1 MNYYVDIK
9 LFRDTEITLGF
20 IWKKLYAQVHL
31 ALVEVRDE
39 NSLVS
44 IGLSFPKYQESF
56 FPLGDELR
64 IFAYNKEELEGLDL
78 NRWLERLLDYV
89 SISEIKEVPSDVK
102 EFVSFGRQ
110 RFKTNKE
117 TLARRQAKRKGISFK
132 EALQNYSD
140 FDEDKNKTKLPYL
153 NVKSLSTGKEMKVF
167 IKKSDIRER
176 EDGLFST
183 YGLSNVSTV
192 PWF

>member
-89 SISEIKEVPSDVK
+89 SISEIKKVPSDVK